1 MSVTEVIIRAVILGV
16 LISYLVSKHRQR
28 VRNRSAKPEDPAN
41 WTGKGID
48 ASTLIP
54 TIDRVRHDYL
64 AVRRSPVR
72 PIGYRRGLLAIA
84 GRAIVRLSF
93 FQKRKL
99 EENAHNQA
107 T

>member
-1 MSVTEVIIRAVILGV
+1 MSVIEVIIRAVILGLLV
-16 LISYLVSKHRQR
+16 SYLVSKHRQR
-28 VRNRSAKPEDPAN
+28 VRHRPVKLEDPAL

-64 AVRRSPVR
+64 AVRRSPAR
-72 PIGYRRGLLAIA
+72 DFRDRKGLLAIA
-84 GRAIVRLSF
+84 ERAIVRLSF
-93 FQKRKL
+93 FQKTKL
-99 EENAHNQA
+99 EEDARKHA